1 MNRKNI
7 SKSKPFP
14 LIEVENR
21 YIIFNA
27 IKNMPGI
34 RYMEL
39 KRLTGLSYG
48 TLTYHLTML
57 EKEGRIKVMRTTR
70 KSRYYPS
77 IMNDVDM
84 EIIDCIRNKT
94 CRSILLLILEE
105 GKVTLDMMAE
115 SIKSAKTTLKY
126 HIDLL
131 KSKKII
137 EGERIGRFIFYHIK
151 DARVMEKITTLI
163 TGLTAL
169 DMT

>member
-57 EKEGRIKVMRTTR
+57 EREGRIKVMRTTR
-70 KSRYYPS
+70 KSRYYP
-77 IMNDVDM
+77 IMMSDVDM
-84 EIIDCIRNKT
+84 KIIDCIKNEI
-94 CRSILLLILEE
+94 CRSILLLMLRE
-105 GKVTLDMMAE
+105 GEVTLHMLVENM
-115 SIKSAKTTLKY
+115 KRAKTTLKY

-131 KSKKII
+131 KNKKII
-137 EGERIGRFIFYHIK
+137 EGERNGRFIFYRIR
-151 DARVMEKITTLI
+151 DSMMMDRITVLI
-163 TGLTAL
+163 MDQGINI
-169 DMT
+169 